1 MDQSLAALPADE
13 TTCARRR
20 ENALAGGYVL
30 RRAEGGPDV
39 TLAGMGAVMPEVL
52 AAADE
57 LQEAGHRVD
66 VVCLTSADLVFRAL
80 RARRGLAPGDDAILD
95 ALLPAQRAAPLVTV
109 LDGHPHTLSFLGSVR
124 NVPIT
129 CLGVDDFGQSGDV
142 DDLYRYF
149 GIDPETIVGAALDLL
164 P

>member
-1 MDQSLAALPADE
+1 
-13 TTCARRR
+13 
-20 ENALAGGYVL
+20 VI
-30 RRAEGGPDV
+30 
-39 TLAGMGAVMPEVL
+39 

-80 RARRGLAPGDDAILD
+80 RARRGLAPGDDAILE

-124 NVPIT
+124 NVPIA